1 MNCDEFR
8 ANLIA
13 RAEGLLDEETSRH
26 CETHLETCAACREEQ
41 SACDRL
47 HRRLIAR
54 GHAASDVSLVAP
66 VMRRIRAVQ
75 SEPEGHSIMSKL
87 FTRWGF
93 GLGAVAG
100 AAAIVLIA
108 LVLSPKTSATAAE
121 VMARGAQAVAKLNSI
136 HIVGKLR
143 TLPNDNFG
151 HIDVGQPFHDIELWK
166 QFEPELKWRVEK
178 PGRIAL
184 MDGQS
189 TLLYIKPPGNM
200 AMKIPQPASSAFDT
214 DWLHRIA
221 NLSSAIQ
228 NELNNALAQGW
239 PLSLAKERGADGRA
253 KAVVT
258 IETRSGLPENDY
270 VRNKFID
277 ASDTRRVYRFDAQS
291 ELLESVQVFVA
302 TASGEVQ
309 IFELSQIR
317 YNQPIPSEVFTFE
330 LPSGVSW
337 YQEPEKL
344 PDNEQYAQLSAEQA
358 ARKFFEACGRKDW
371 TEAAKFWPMPWTE
384 RLQDG
389 IGGLEIVHLGESF
402 SSQGYPGRFVPYEIK
417 LPGGQVKKHNL
428 ALKKDRKTGRWFVDG
443 GF

>member
-8 ANLIA
+8 ENLIA
-13 RAEGLLDEETSRH
+13 RAEGLLDEETFRQ
-26 CETHLETCAACREEQ
+26 CEAHLETCAACREEQ

-47 HRRLIAR
+47 HRRLMAR
-54 GHAASDVSLVAP
+54 GQAASDVSLVAP

-75 SEPEGHSIMSKL
+75 SEPEGSSIMSKL

-100 AAAIVLIA
+100 AAAIILIA

-121 VMARGAQAVAKLNSI
+121 VMARGAQAVAQLSSI
-136 HIVGKLR
+136 HIVGKVR
-143 TLPNDNFG
+143 TLSHDNFS
-151 HIDVGQPFHDIELWK
+151 HIDPDEPFHEIQLWK

-178 PGRIAL
+178 PGRVAV
-184 MDGQS
+184 MDGHS
-189 TLLYIKPPGNM
+189 TLLYIKPPGNT
-200 AMKIPQPASSAFDT
+200 AMKLPQPAPSAFDT
-214 DWLHRIA
+214 QWLHQIA
-221 NLSSAIQ
+221 NLSTAIE
-228 NELNNALAQGW
+228 NELNNAIAQGW
-239 PLSLAKERGADGRA
+239 PLSLAEERGADGRA
-253 KAVVT
+253 KAIVT
-258 IETRSGLPENDY
+258 VQTKSNLPESDY
-270 VRNKFID
+270 LRNKFID
-277 ASDTRRVYRFDAQS
+277 TSDTRRVYRFDAQS

-302 TASGEVQ
+302 TVTGEVQ
-309 IFELSQIR
+309 IFELSRIR
-317 YNQPIPSEVFTFE
+317 YNPPIPPEVFALE
-330 LPSGVSW
+330 LPGDVNW

-344 PDNEQYAQLSAEQA
+344 PDNEQYARLSAEQA

-402 SSQGYPGRFVPYEIK
+402 TSQGYSGRFVPYEIR